1 MIKKVYVLVNEWTID
16 GGFNEDSGIEISVFD
31 TLSYAQENM
40 FNSAECW
47 CFENQTDEW
56 ERIEGNDSMS
66 IECYIEGSYIDNHI
80 RWFIAEKEIEQDPEQ
95 LTD

>member
-80 RWFIAEKEIEQDPEQ
+80 RWFIEEKEIEQDPEQ
-95 LTD
+95 LND